1 MITRAIAA
9 CKTIRLIKICLS
21 LRNKRS
27 PRIRLIIPNY
37 RLKTISLARICRSIT
52 KSSMV
57 WHLNSGFIGTNSTIC
72 TFFNF
77 GSRLLFHNWTNMTGI
92 KIIGTSRYHR
102 TFHSATYSLCITSNN
117 FTTTIFCCV
126 KTSGNKVAY
135 YFSDCSL
142 NRSINNRNLFRI
154 CLRQNL
160 FSLRLRNIFAFG
172 EKTKA
177 GTRASQCKRD
187 KSRTCWMW

>member
-1 MITRAIAA
+1 MITRANAA
-9 CKTIRLIKICLS
+9 CKTIRLKEFRLS

-37 RLKTISLARICRSIT
+37 HNTNIGV
-52 KSSMV
+52 V
-57 WHLNSGFIGTNSTIC
+57 WHLNSGFIGTNSTIY
-72 TFFNF
+72 TFFGF
-77 GSRLLFHNWTNMTGI
+77 VSCLLAHSRVNITGNKLVRANI
-92 KIIGTSRYHR
+92 TEHFVVPLIVCNITRNKFII
-102 TFHSATYSLCITSNN
+102 
-117 FTTTIFCCV
+117 TTIFCCV

-135 YFSDCSL
+135 YFSVCSL

-160 FSLRLRNIFAFG
+160 FSLCLRNILAFG

-187 KSRTCWMW
+187 KSRSCWMW

>member
-1 MITRAIAA
+1 
-9 CKTIRLIKICLS
+9 
-21 LRNKRS
+21 
-27 PRIRLIIPNY
+27 
-37 RLKTISLARICRSIT
+37 
-52 KSSMV
+52 MV
-57 WHLNSGFIGTNSTIC
+57 WHLNSGFIGTNSTIY
-72 TFFNF
+72 TFFSFVN
-77 GSRLLFHNWTNMTGI
+77 RLSVHNWSNITRH
-92 KIIGTSRYHR
+92 KIIGTSRYCRH
-102 TFHSATYSLCITSNN
+102 FIVPLIACNITSNKC

-154 CLRQNL
+154 CLRRNL
-160 FSLRLRNIFAFG
+160 FSLCLRIVFVFG

-187 KSRTCWMW
+187 KSRSC

>member
-1 MITRAIAA
+1 M
-9 CKTIRLIKICLS
+9 
-21 LRNKRS
+21 
-27 PRIRLIIPNY
+27 
-37 RLKTISLARICRSIT
+37 
-52 KSSMV
+52 
-57 WHLNSGFIGTNSTIC
+57 NSGFIGTNSTIY
-72 TFFNF
+72 TFFDFVN
-77 GSRLLFHNWTNMTGI
+77 RLLVHNWTNMTNH
-92 KIIGTSRYHR
+92 KIIGTSRYYR
-102 TFHSATYSLCITSNN
+102 TFHSATYSLYITSNKC

-135 YFSDCSL
+135 YFSVCSL

-160 FSLRLRNIFAFG
+160 FSLCLRSLFAFG

-187 KSRTCWMW
+187 KSRSC